1 MITYEEKS
9 TLEKFKSEWRN
20 FKKKREKKKFDNFTE
35 DGWIPMLQ
43 REDMLDFFIGLT
55 DKVDFDQFCF

>member
-20 FKKKREKKKFDNFTE
+20 FKKSREKKKFDNSTKE
-35 DGWIPMLQ
+35 GWLPMLK
-43 REDMLDFFIGLT
+43 REDMLDFFVGLT
-55 DKVDFDQFCF
+55 DKVDFDQFCC